1 MVYLSHSEIMLAA
14 SLFVLGVG
22 MGIYHPVGLSSI
34 SRNIRRRT
42 EALGIHEAAGAVGLS
57 VFPVI
62 LVSVGVAAGW
72 QSSFLLAGVVS
83 LALLPLL
90 PLVPSEFDVP
100 RPLPVEGRKRQPRLT
115 ELFRQRPVVL
125 LYAAAV
131 LLQAPQNGFM
141 TFLPTAIAVI
151 GGLGEGQVLG
161 ISATGLFISLAI
173 LVGAGGS
180 FLGGRLGE
188 LFAPERV
195 LSVMMLVPIPLLVLL
210 GVVEGKALLVL
221 APLVNIPFNA
231 TAPILNSLIG
241 KYLPVAMHGRGFAAL
256 YGLGPLVGSLVALLA
271 GAVAQTY
278 GLNWVFP
285 VMAVFLLVAFPL
297 PYLILASVQGV
308 AEAAE
313 GEGR

>member
-1 MVYLSHSEIMLAA
+1 M
-14 SLFVLGVG
+14 
-22 MGIYHPVGLSSI
+22 
-34 SRNIRRRT
+34 
-42 EALGIHEAAGAVGLS
+42 
-57 VFPVI
+57 
-62 LVSVGVAAGW
+62 
-72 QSSFLLAGVVS
+72 
-83 LALLPLL
+83 
-90 PLVPSEFDVP
+90 
-100 RPLPVEGRKRQPRLT
+100 
-115 ELFRQRPVVL
+115 
-125 LYAAAV
+125 
-131 LLQAPQNGFM
+131 
-141 TFLPTAIAVI
+141 
-151 GGLGEGQVLG
+151 GEGQVLG